1 MYCLLFRPRLPPK
14 RRTSKLLPEG
24 SASPATLSRSRVSI
38 ESAAPATSLT
48 EIDEIDERKLTLEG
62 NHDADSLMQIRSN
75 DRTTFSPTF
84 RVIFYLKLFI

>member
-1 MYCLLFRPRLPPK
+1 MFRPRLPPK

-24 SASPATLSRSRVSI
+24 SASPANLSRSRVSI
-38 ESAAPATSLT
+38 ESTASATSLT

-62 NHDADSLMQIRSN
+62 NHDADSLKSVIPN

-84 RVIFYLKLFI
+84 RVIFYLNLFI